1 MILRR
6 GRRLKFHP
14 MGSHYGQAPARE
26 DWCGG
31 REGAAG
37 PGPRAPGPAFPGH
50 PRSGLSGEAKVT
62 KMGGGDGGGE
72 ELKLVATTM
81 ISTIST
87 AIDAF
92 TNLAITMPMVV
103 VTKRMSLKFSCSK

>member
-1 MILRR
+1 M
-6 GRRLKFHP
+6 
-14 MGSHYGQAPARE
+14 
-26 DWCGG
+26 
-31 REGAAG
+31 
-37 PGPRAPGPAFPGH
+37 
-50 PRSGLSGEAKVT
+50 T